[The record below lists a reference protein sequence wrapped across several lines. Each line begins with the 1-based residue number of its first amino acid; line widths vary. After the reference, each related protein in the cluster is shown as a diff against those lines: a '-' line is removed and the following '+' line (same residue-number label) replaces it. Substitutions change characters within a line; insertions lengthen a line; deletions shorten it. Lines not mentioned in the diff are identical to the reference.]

1 MSYIDVIKI
10 KDTIHVVERRNGKRV
25 FQKFPA
31 KYIFYAKT
39 PKGQFTSIYGDP
51 LYKFESNSYSHFQQE
66 RRNVRDGALFEHD
79 INPIFRHLEE
89 HYSGAETP
97 ELHIAFFDIEVD
109 FDPARGFAS
118 PWDPYCPVNAVSV
131 YQNWTGKNITYAL
144 KPKTLTWD
152 EAVAIC
158 DKFEDTELCKD
169 EKEFYEK
176 FFDAIEDA
184 DVLSGWNSTTFDIPY
199 MVQRLERIK
208 NKDAT
213 KRFCLWNQYPTK
225 KIFERYGKEQ
235 LSYELHGR
243 VHLDY
248 LELYQKHTYHEMHS
262 YRLDFVA
269 DYEVGETKVAYE
281 GSLDKL
287 YNYDFE
293 KFLDYNR
300 QDTILLVKIDA
311 GKNGKLIELSNQ
323 MAHDNTV
330 LLQTT
335 LGSVALIEQAI
346 INEIHA
352 KDLVAPSKKRVLD
365 DNTSIAGAYVA
376 TPVKGMHDWVGSV
389 DINSL
394 YPSVI
399 RSLNI
404 SPEAIIG
411 QMRLEKTMQ
420 IINKHLKDHKTS
432 TTSDAWADFFE
443 VIEYTRTKNRTDDL
457 ITVDLEDGSVVTQP
471 GSDWH
476 DLIFNDESNICL
488 SANGTLF
495 RKDIK
500 GIIPGLL
507 ERWYSERVAIQKEA
521 SDMYDELKK
530 LENSPAVDQYDKD
543 GNYIDN
549 GTMTMVEREEKIE
562 ELKLGIGFRD
572 KRQLIKKILLNSLYG
587 ALLNP
592 HCRFFDQRMGQ
603 SVTLTGRCITKHMI
617 AKMNEIFTGDYDHL
631 GICSL
636 YGDTDSSYFS
646 AYPAFK
652 GTGFDWTKENVL
664 ELYDTA
670 SEQMNGTFPKFMVD
684 SFNTSL
690 ENGQII
696 QAGRE
701 VCAIKGLFIKKK
713 RYALLCYD
721 IEGRRFDVDGKPGK
735 IKAMGVDLK
744 RSDTPKVI
752 QDFLEVVLTR
762 TLSGSTEEE
771 IMDYVRNFRLNFRK
785 WEGWQKGTPKR
796 VNGLTKKVELEAK
809 LGKITMAGHQRAS
822 KNWNTLRKIYEDN
835 YSMEIQDGAKVVVC
849 KLLNN
854 PLRMTSIAYPV
865 DQEHLPEWFKD
876 LPFDHDGMEETLI
889 DNKLEN
895 LVGVLKWRI
904 RRPEED
910 TTFGSFFTSN

>member
-1 MSYIDVIKI
+1 MSYIDAIKI
-10 KDTIHVVERRNGKRV
+10 KDTIHVVERRNKKRI

-39 PKGQFTSIYGDP
+39 PKGQFKSIYGDP
-51 LYKFESNSYSHFQQE
+51 LYKFESNSFSHFQQE
-66 RRNVRDGALFEHD
+66 RKNVREGALFEHD
-79 INPIFRHLEE
+79 INPIFRHLED
-89 HYSGAETP
+89 HYKGVEAP
-97 ELHIAFFDIEVD
+97 ELNIAFFDIEVD
-109 FDPARGFAS
+109 FDPARGFSS

-131 YQNWTGKNITYAL
+131 YQSWTGKNITYAL

-152 EAVAIC
+152 EAKEIC

-169 EKEFYEK
+169 EKDFYDK

-199 MVQRLERIK
+199 MVQRLEKIK

-225 KIFERYGKEQ
+225 KIFEKFGKEQ

-248 LELYQKHTYHEMHS
+248 LDLYQKHTYHEMHS
-262 YRLDFVA
+262 YRLDNVA
-269 DYEVGETKVAYE
+269 EYEVGEGKVAYD

-293 KFLDYNR
+293 KFIDYNR
-300 QDTILLVKIDA
+300 QDTLLLVKIDA

-346 INEIHA
+346 INEIHE
-352 KDLVAPSKKRVLD
+352 KNLIAPSKKRAD
-365 DNTSIAGAYVA
+365 DNNTSVAGAYVA
-376 TPVKGMHDWVGSV
+376 NPNKGMHDWIGSV

-399 RSLNI
+399 RSINI
-404 SPEAIIG
+404 SPETIIG
-411 QMRLEKTMQ
+411 QMRLDKTMQ
-420 IINKHLKDHKTS
+420 KIKKYLGSRKTA
-432 TTSDAWADFFE
+432 TTSEAWADFFG
-443 VIEYTRTKNRTDDL
+443 VTEYDRTKEKTDDL
-457 ITVDLEDGSVVTQP
+457 ITVELEDGSVVTQP
-471 GSDWH
+471 ASDWH
-476 DLIFNDESNICL
+476 DTIFSDESNICL

-495 RKDIK
+495 RKDSK

-507 ERWYSERVAIQKEA
+507 ERWYSERVEIRKNAAEIFEA
-521 SDMYDELKK
+521 TEGMEDGPEK
-530 LENSPAVDQYDKD
+530 DKME
-543 GNYIDN
+543 YQ
-549 GTMTMVEREEKIE
+549 V
-562 ELKLGIGFRD
+562 GFLD

-603 SVTLTGRCITKHMI
+603 SVTLTGRCITRHMG
-617 AKMNEIFTGDYDHL
+617 AKINEIFTGEYDL
-631 GICSL
+631 NGKAII
-636 YGDTDSSYFS
+636 YGDTDSAYFS
-646 AYPAFK
+646 AYEAFK
-652 GTGFDWTKENVL
+652 DTGFEWSKENVL

-670 SEQMNGTFPKFMVD
+670 SEEMNETFPEFMVKA
-684 SFNTSL
+684 FNTSL

-713 RYALLCYD
+713 RYALLTYD
-721 IEGRRFDVDGKPGK
+721 VEGRRMDVDGKPGK

-744 RSDTPKVI
+744 RSDTPKAI

-762 TLSGSTEEE
+762 ALSGSTEEE
-771 IMDYVRNFRLNFRK
+771 IMDYVREFRLEFRE
-785 WEGWQKGTPKR
+785 WDGWQKGAPKR
-796 VNGLTKKVELEAK
+796 VNGLTKKVELEEK
-809 LGKITMAGHQRAS
+809 FGKIAMAGHQRAS
-822 KNWNTLRKIYEDN
+822 KNWNTLRKMYEDN
-835 YSMEIQDGAKVVVC
+835 YSMEIQDGAKVMVC
-849 KLLNN
+849 KLLQN
-854 PLRMTSIAYPV
+854 PLQMTSVAYPV
-865 DQEHLPEWFKD
+865 DQEQLPEWFKD
-876 LPFDHDGMEETLI
+876 LPFDHDGMEEALI
-889 DNKLEN
+889 DSKLEN

-910 TTFGSFFTSN
+910 TTFGNFFK